1 MEGSWL
7 SSRVGANDCQ
17 PVRVKQLGVI
27 KDNLLF
33 WGLGTGDW
41 GLETGDWG
49 LGTGDWARIREF
61 LIPNS

>member
-27 KDNLLF
+27 KYNLLF
-33 WGLGTGDW
+33 CGLGTGDW
-41 GLETGDWG
+41 RLETGDWR
-49 LGTGDWARIREF
+49 LGKDSGV
-61 LIPNS
+61 PNA